1 MRDTVDLNPAGVFL
15 LEKLFSRQER
25 AKLFRTWAGAA
36 SMLLK
41 GGDAIWGKFRIG
53 RKCDRLAKCAGT
65 GDKNGAPDDA
75 ENATLSTKHMCMYRI
90 PSGCQ
95 SFNLN

>member
-1 MRDTVDLNPAGVFL
+1 M

-41 GGDAIWGKFRIG
+41 GGNAVWGELYFLPLERASGLTAFRH
-53 RKCDRLAKCAGT
+53 AG
-65 GDKNGAPDDA
+65 DENGAPDDPV
-75 ENATLSTKHMCMYRI
+75 NGTLSTRHMCRLSSLGNYLC
-90 PSGCQ
+90 SVSVKSVCHA
-95 SFNLN
+95 